1 MKRQKILFFCS
12 LLLGLQMN
20 AENIKVNNLQYAGP
34 FTLQKPFCTDSVN
47 VNGKAFEAKQLLDT
61 PLSFDVLNEAK
72 AIEPIRKS
80 GYALK
85 LAAFDVENTLYT
97 EAKLSVK
104 GIKDFD
110 LYVDNKKVETT
121 DPDSISLKFQPG
133 SHRIILKYLNLS
145 EKNPEV
151 SVTTPHEGILTLKQG
166 GKRLYTLSDVLNG
179 TRFTGV
185 ELSPNGRYLIT
196 GYRTT
201 AEGGKT
207 IRMTKVTDLS
217 TGKVLAERAEDF
229 HWMPRSNR
237 YYYTRQGVD
246 GKQLVTVNPVDG
258 TEKVLVDQ
266 LPEGDF
272 SFSPTEDYLLF
283 TLTQKGPE
291 ERKDIFEVLDPDDRQ
306 AGWRSRS
313 SLAKYDLKT
322 GLMQP
327 LTYGFHSINAT
338 DISSDG
344 RYVLMMEST
353 RRLTQRPTT
362 LFTLYKL
369 DVNTLQAETLVK
381 DDGFISNALFSPD
394 GKQILISGS
403 PECLGGIGKNVK
415 SGQIPSM
422 IDIQLYLMNL
432 SDKKIIP
439 LTKDFNPNV
448 QQVNWNTADG
458 KVYFTAEN
466 RDYYSLYQLNPST
479 KKIQQIQ
486 VPEDMVMSISFANHV
501 PAAAWYGES
510 ASNAHRLYTLDI
522 KNLKSTL
529 KEDLSAKI
537 LKDVELGECKEWNFT
552 NSRGDVIYG
561 RYYLPP
567 HFDKNKKYP
576 MIVNYYGGCS
586 PTSRNFESRYP
597 QHAYAALGYVV
608 YIIEP
613 SGATGFGQEF
623 SARHVNTYG
632 DYTADDIIEGTKKFT
647 EEHTFVNAKKIGC
660 IGASYGGFMTQ
671 YLQTKT
677 DIFAAAISHAGISD
691 ISGYW
696 GYGYWGY
703 SYSEVSAA
711 GSYPWNNKELYVDH
725 SPLYNADKIHTPL
738 LFLHGT
744 TDMNVPTA
752 QGISM
757 YTALKLLGRPTALV
771 EVEGQGHHITDYDKR
786 VRWQNTIWAWFA
798 KYLQDDPTWWNAL
811 YPPKNL

>member
-1 MKRQKILFFCS
+1 MKKQKILLFCS

-20 AENIKVNNLQYAGP
+20 AETINISRFKFAGP
-34 FTLQKPFCTDSVN
+34 FALQKPFCTDSVN
-47 VNGKAFEAKQLLDT
+47 VDGKAFEAKQLLNMQ
-61 PLSFDVLNEAK
+61 PVFDNFEAK
-72 AIEPIRKS
+72 ATQAGGKS
-80 GYALK
+80 DYALQ
-85 LAAFDVENTLYT
+85 LAAFNVENTAYT
-97 EAKLSVK
+97 EAKVTVK
-104 GIKDFD
+104 GIKDFH
-110 LYVDNKKVETT
+110 LYADDKKIET
-121 DPDSISLKFQPG
+121 DGKDSIPVTLEPG
-133 SHRIILKYLNLS
+133 THRFVLKYLAAS
-145 EKNPEV
+145 GSKPEV
-151 SVTTPHEGILTLKQG
+151 SITTAKNGILQTPTD

-185 ELSPNGRYLIT
+185 SVSPDGNYLMT
-196 GYRTT
+196 TCKTT
-201 AEGGKT
+201 AKGGKT
-207 IRMTKVTDLS
+207 TRTTRITDIK
-217 TGKVLAERAEDF
+217 TGRIVAERTENLN
-229 HWMPRSNR
+229 WMPRSCR
-237 YYYTRQGVD
+237 YYYTRNGVN
-246 GKQLVTVNPVDG
+246 GKQLVAVSPADG
-258 TEKVLVDQ
+258 SEKILAER
-266 LPEGDF
+266 LPEGYF
-272 SFSPTEDYLLF
+272 RFAPTEDYLLF

-306 AGWRSRS
+306 PGWRERS

-327 LTYGFHSINAT
+327 LTYGFHSIYAT
-338 DISSDG
+338 DISQDG
-344 RYVLMMEST
+344 RYILTKESK

-362 LFTLYKL
+362 LFTLYKM
-369 DVNTLQAETLVK
+369 DVNTMQVKTLVK
-381 DDGFISNALFSPD
+381 DDGFIADALFSPD
-394 GKQILISGS
+394 GRQVLISGS

-415 SGQIPSM
+415 AGQIPSM
-422 IDIQLYLMNL
+422 IDTQLYLMNL
-432 SDKKIIP
+432 ADKKITP
-439 LTKDFNPNV
+439 LTKEFDPNV
-448 QQVNWNTADG
+448 QSVEWNTADN

-479 KKIQQIQ
+479 KQIRQIQ
-486 VPEDMVMSISFANHV
+486 VPEDLVLSFAT
-501 PAAAWYGES
+501 AAHAPLMAWYGES
-510 ASNAHRLYTLDI
+510 ASNSHRLYTLNTN
-522 KNLKSTL
+522 NLKSTL
-529 KEDLSAKI
+529 QTDLSAQI
-537 LKDVELGECKEWNFT
+537 LKGVELGECKEWNFT
-552 NSRGDVIYG
+552 NSRGDTIYG

-576 MIVNYYGGCS
+576 LIVNYYGGCS

-632 DYTADDIIEGTKKFT
+632 DYTADDIIEGTKQFLK
-647 EEHTFVNAKKIGC
+647 EHPYVDEKKIGC

-677 DIFAAAISHAGISD
+677 DLFAAAISHAGISD

-711 GSYPWNNKELYVDH
+711 GSYPWNNKELYVEH

-744 TDMNVPTA
+744 DDMNVPTA
-752 QGISM
+752 QGVAM

-798 KYLQDDPTWWNAL
+798 KYLQDDATWWNAL